1 MPDLKLNEIVGIRE
15 IFKSQGIKFISY
27 PLVYLDLNKLELSPK
42 LIHAFKPGI
51 FVLKS
56 GWIIDGRVIVTDDGA
71 ILGEGFNWSIN
82 SIKHLLINQNKKL
95 TVNPDLKNLSITGFQ
110 LEQQQYNFNREIDDD
125 EMANG
130 IYLSG
135 FDNLSHFMMEIA
147 PKSLL
152 LPNILSNNPKI
163 RTIVAS
169 SLVPRRWLD
178 YSIKTAESIANQN
191 FGLKIKQFN
200 SDKAIRFKNFVVITS
215 TTFRGEDDIIKMS
228 VQEAKSFSQQMCK
241 NAAASNQSNP
251 YILYLS
257 RKHASHRRTLNQ
269 DNLIKITKKVFPKF
283 SFVLEDQIHKLS
295 MEDQAKLIYNASL
308 IIEEAGGSTGFTS
321 NLIDKEVPYVCILS
335 SQRTNHA
342 PIIYLS
348 GLGKYAAWV
357 MGEPVGKLT
366 ESPVIDND
374 IQVNENDFEDLM
386 NRLSF
391 FVDKKIPM
399 PELEIGSYTTY

>member
-1 MPDLKLNEIVGIRE
+1 M
-15 IFKSQGIKFISY
+15 S
-27 PLVYLDLNKLELSPK
+27 
-42 LIHAFKPGI
+42 A
-51 FVLKS
+51 
-56 GWIIDGRVIVTDDGA
+56 
-71 ILGEGFNWSIN
+71 
-82 SIKHLLINQNKKL
+82 
-95 TVNPDLKNLSITGFQ
+95 
-110 LEQQQYNFNREIDDD
+110 NR
-125 EMANG
+125 A
-130 IYLSG
+130 
-135 FDNLSHFMMEIA
+135 
-147 PKSLL
+147 
-152 LPNILSNNPKI
+152 
-163 RTIVAS
+163 R
-169 SLVPRRWLD
+169 
-178 YSIKTAESIANQN
+178 Q
-191 FGLKIKQFN
+191 
-200 SDKAIRFKNFVVITS
+200 
-215 TTFRGEDDIIKMS
+215 
-228 VQEAKSFSQQMCK
+228 FSQQMCK
-241 NAAASNQSNP
+241 NAAASNQSDH

-386 NRLSF
+386 NRLTLF
-391 FVDKKIPM
+391 LEKKLPM
-399 PELEIGSYTTY
+399 PKV